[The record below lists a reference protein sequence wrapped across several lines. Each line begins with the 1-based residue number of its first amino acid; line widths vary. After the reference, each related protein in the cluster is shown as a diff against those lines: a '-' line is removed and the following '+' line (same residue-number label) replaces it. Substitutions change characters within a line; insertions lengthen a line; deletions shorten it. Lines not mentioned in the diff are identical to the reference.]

1 MIFTQPEQHISSISS
16 WDHSDLRPYFNL
28 SLKLLAKLFIYIML
42 GQIPTKPFA
51 ALQSTQV
58 DLYLWQWAIHYFHVS
73 SHFFTSY
80 SYFRAYLRKSLRV
93 SKGHQALP
101 NAIKCYFITTSYKPN
116 MQKVRQATGKGCEF
130 CSHHHITAI
139 DCSLEDISILC
150 FKDKENKKLW

>member
-58 DLYLWQWAIHYFHVS
+58 DLYPGSEQSIISCFQPLFYILQLFPSLLKKKSESFQRPPS
-73 SHFFTSY
+73 S
-80 SYFRAYLRKSLRV
+80 
-93 SKGHQALP
+93 SKCH
-101 NAIKCYFITTSYKPN
+101 
-116 MQKVRQATGKGCEF
+116 
-130 CSHHHITAI
+130 
-139 DCSLEDISILC
+139 
-150 FKDKENKKLW
+150 

>member
-58 DLYLWQWAIHYFHVS
+58 DLYPGSEQSIIFM
-73 SHFFTSY
+73 F
-80 SYFRAYLRKSLRV
+80 
-93 SKGHQALP
+93 P
-101 NAIKCYFITTSYKPN
+101 
-116 MQKVRQATGKGCEF
+116 ATF
-130 CSHHHITAI
+130 LHLTAI
-139 DCSLEDISILC
+139 S
-150 FKDKENKKLW
+150 KLT